1 MEFSRQIPSLFV
13 KEGRTDADTLAEMLA
28 VFRDLPGNFAAMQA
42 RLALP
47 PTIVRVGAWLLA
59 ALVVGWVVSGWFWQI
74 VAPNVAPRLEAAP
87 LPDHQA
93 AVQAVVARHLF
104 GRPAFA
110 GDGTAGESG
119 GLNFR
124 LLGAMTGSADRAGF
138 AVLAEEGKPSLA
150 AVEGEEVKPGVTL
163 VEILPGK
170 VRLKVGDRVETI
182 EMTKSASTDGIVLEG
197 PRTTTP
203 ASAPVVDRN
212 SIKRLDAPPRN
223 ERQRP

>member
-13 KEGRTDADTLAEMLA
+13 KGNGADADTLAEMLA
-28 VFRDLPGNFAAMQA
+28 VFRDLPGNIAAVQA

-47 PTIVRVGAWLLA
+47 PKVVRAVSWLLA
-59 ALVVGWVVSGWFWQI
+59 ALLVGWVVSVWVWQI
-74 VAPNVAPRLEAAP
+74 VAPDVAPRIEKAP

-104 GRPAFA
+104 GRTSSA
-110 GDGTAGESG
+110 GDGLAGESG

-138 AVLAEEGKPSLA
+138 AVLAEDGKPSLA
-150 AVEGEEVKPGVTL
+150 AVEGEVIKPGVTL
-163 VEILPGK
+163 LEILPGK
-170 VRLKVGDRVETI
+170 VRVKVGDRVETI
-182 EMTKSASTDGIVLEG
+182 EMTKSANTDGIVSGE
-197 PRTTTP
+197 PQV
-203 ASAPVVDRN
+203 SAPATVAERN
-212 SIKRLDAPPRN
+212 AIKRLDPPPRM